1 MNGQN
6 LVASFAAL
14 ADSRADISFS
24 DRQSYGAV
32 VSLPEHRMML
42 WLHSMSQFC
51 YQYPRVFFMMLTGW
65 LALLCGNRRLVN
77 RQIWLLFQFPPNLI
91 SV

>member
-14 ADSRADISFS
+14 ADSRADISIR

-32 VSLPEHRMML
+32 VSLPELRMML

-65 LALLCGNRRLVN
+65 LALLCGNMT
-77 RQIWLLFQFPPNLI
+77 
-91 SV
+91 SVAF